1 MRYRNQENRISRRH
15 FLQNTARAAVAAC
28 LMLASPVPLWA
39 ADIPGKRTIAFYH
52 THTSEELNITY
63 ARQRAY
69 DIDALRRVNHFLRD
83 HRTGDIHPIDPR
95 LLDLLYN
102 VQRLSGSRG
111 VFEVISGYRSPAT
124 NAMLRRK
131 SSGVAGRSLHL
142 EGRAIDVRMTGL
154 KTRELSR
161 IALHLKQ
168 GGVGYYPKSDFVHLD
183 TGRFRTW

>member
-1 MRYRNQENRISRRH
+1 VNYWKHEKRINRRR
-15 FLQNTARAAVAAC
+15 FLWDSARAAMAAC
-28 LMLASPVPLWA
+28 LLLSAPVSLDA
-39 ADIPGKRTIAFYH
+39 AAVPGKRTISLYH

-63 ARQRAY
+63 VRQRIY
-69 DIDALRRVNHFLRD
+69 DHEALQRVNRFLRD

>member
-1 MRYRNQENRISRRH
+1 
-15 FLQNTARAAVAAC
+15 
-28 LMLASPVPLWA
+28 MLASPVPLWA

-102 VQRLSGSRG
+102 IQRVSGHRG
-111 VFEVISGYRSPAT
+111 VFEVISGYRSPKT
-124 NAMLRRK
+124 NAMLRKK
-131 SSGVAGRSLHL
+131 SSGVAERSLHL
-142 EGRAIDVRMTGL
+142 VGRAIDVRMSGI
-154 KTRELSR
+154 KTRELGR

-168 GGVGYYPKSDFVHLD
+168 GGVGYYAKSDFVHLD
-183 TGRFRTW
+183 TGKARFW